1 MITEL
6 TKDSNTVMNNT
17 LIAICIPTFMRPLML
32 TNCLQHIAKLNLP
45 NKYRLEVLVIDN
57 DANGS
62 ASSIVD
68 EQSTF
73 FPMPIHCFIEPKR
86 GLSHVRNRCI
96 QETLTIGANLLAFI
110 DDDEFPHP
118 NWLNLHIAALSEH
131 NADVARGNVIP
142 IQQDEL
148 NKIDWLSLRP
158 KKVRETGTPARRVN
172 TGNVVFK
179 PELANQHNIW
189 FDPYFNFIGGEDQD
203 FFQRLIDTSHAKAI
217 WVADALVYELVPPER
232 GESKYK
238 LSRTYKGA
246 VTNVIKYQYRS
257 PSFFTTLIRFIP
269 KIINKLI
276 SGLLLFIISLAT
288 GKQQREKAILQL
300 TVAAGYLAGLL
311 GQKKDV
317 YKDVDG
323 N

>member
-6 TKDSNTVMNNT
+6 TKDSNNVMNKT

-32 TNCLQHIAKLNLP
+32 SNCLQKIADLNIP
-45 NKYRLEVLVIDN
+45 DGFRTEILVIDN
-57 DANGS
+57 DANGT
-62 ASSIVD
+62 AKSIA
-68 EQSTF
+68 ETQTL
-73 FPMPIHCFIEPKR
+73 PTPIQYYKEPER

-96 QETLTIGANLLAFI
+96 KEALAIKADLLAFI

-118 NWLNLHIAALSEH
+118 DWLLSHTTALIKHS
-131 NADVARGNVIP
+131 ADIVRGNVIP
-142 IQQDEL
+142 IQQTDYE
-148 NKIDWLSLRP
+148 NIDWMKLRP
-158 KKVRETGTPARRVN
+158 RKIRETGKPARRVN